1 MFVLIFVQM
10 AWRSSLQPQMFV
22 IRVSTPAPIFLLD
35 DAVAIFFQN
44 QEARK
49 EHHRNYSLGP
59 DSNRR
64 TQREIFCRKILEV
77 TFLTNLSL
85 TKLLPVSKNPQEM
98 LSVTESRSN
107 LR

>member
-1 MFVLIFVQM
+1 MFLLIFVQV

-22 IRVSTPAPIFLLD
+22 IRGSTPAPIFLQD

-49 EHHRNYSLGP
+49 KHNRNYSLGP

-64 TQREIFCRKILEV
+64 TQREIFRRKILEV
-77 TFLTNLSL
+77 TFLKKFSL
-85 TKLLPVSKNPQEM
+85 TKLLPVSRNP
-98 LSVTESRSN
+98 
-107 LR
+107 

>member
-1 MFVLIFVQM
+1 M

-22 IRVSTPAPIFLLD
+22 IRGSTPAPIFLQD
-35 DAVAIFFQN
+35 DAVAIFFQS

-49 EHHRNYSLGP
+49 KHNRNFSLGL

-64 TQREIFCRKILEV
+64 TQGEIFQPTSNRKILEV